1 MFKLSSKID
10 NIRAFAFD
18 NQNNLMIST
27 LKSVSSV
34 TQNKI
39 ILDVTTESLQWLYFK
54 KPYFYINDSHGNS
67 YTIDD
72 NFIVKKIE
80 GTIYSI
86 FDGKLLFVKRENE
99 IKKTLLIDIKT
110 KDIIAEIPLSSPI
123 FGIYQ
128 NLLYRK
134 SPYQLLELFSLKTSK
149 LVWSYKS
156 TQFGTYINWQNDEK
170 DYEIIRFIGV
180 WQNELLVACS
190 NSLLLSL
197 DISTGKILKKWQDLN
212 GYYAEIKRFANKI
225 PPAENFILDVVNS
238 KLISGH
244 IMSITEIDLLTNK
257 IEVFDLE
264 QELKT
269 YNINQ
274 LNSTNNN
281 PFNAEH
287 IYLTATMDY
296 KDNKNQWTYDCLL
309 VVNRKTKKVD
319 WQYKFED
326 SSLGVN
332 IPQLSENKL
341 YQLDNDGNLFIFE
354 KDK

>member
-1 MFKLSSKID
+1 MPTSID
-10 NIRAFAFD
+10 NIRAFALD
-18 NQNNLMIST
+18 NQNNLMVST
-27 LKSVSSV
+27 LKLVSSV

-39 ILDVTTESLQWLYFK
+39 ILEVTKESLQWLHFK

-72 NFIVKKIE
+72 NFNVNKIE
-80 GTIYSI
+80 GTIYSF
-86 FDGKLLFVKRENE
+86 FDGKLLFVRRENE

-110 KDIIAEIPLSSPI
+110 KDIIAEIPLASPI

-134 SPYQLLELFSLKTSK
+134 SPYQLLELFNLKTSK
-149 LVWSYKS
+149 LVWSYKL
-156 TQFGTYINWQNDEK
+156 TQFGTYINWQNDTK
-170 DYEIIRFIGV
+170 DYEIIKFIGV
-180 WQNELLVACS
+180 WQDQLLVACS
-190 NSLLLSL
+190 NSLLLAL
-197 DISTGKILKKWQDLN
+197 EINTGKILKKWQELN
-212 GYYAEIKRFANKI
+212 GYYTEIKKFANKI
-225 PPAENFILDVVNS
+225 PPAENFILDEPNN

-274 LNSTNNN
+274 LNSTNSN
-281 PFNAEH
+281 PFNKEY

-296 KDNKNQWTYDCLL
+296 KDNKNQWTYDCLIA
-309 VVNRKTKKVD
+309 VNRKTKKVD
-319 WQYKFED
+319 WQYIFEE

-332 IPQLSENKL
+332 IPQLSQNKL
-341 YQLDNDGNLFIFE
+341 YQLDNDGNLYVFE
-354 KDK
+354 KEK